1 MLRNRRRRE
10 QNLPSFDMTPMID
23 CVFQL
28 LIFFIV
34 CTRFKQVERKF
45 EPHLS
50 TTEGPNHQ
58 NPPAPQEQLTI
69 YCQWDDVS
77 KQGQFAI
84 GISARGKKAVANS
97 AVALTELLP
106 LDRDGHSEVSRKHEI
121 YTRVHAVLVE
131 ACKAYI
137 ANSGARIEKIEISFA
152 KDATVGAKSGTAP
165 WAFVSLAIDAASAIN
180 EDRKLAGE
188 PVYNLTFKFTD
199 AREVFR
205 R

>member
-34 CTRFKQVERKF
+34 CTRFKQTERKF

-50 TTEGPNHQ
+50 TTEGPVS
-58 NPPAPQEQLTI
+58 PDKPVFKEQLTI
-69 YCQWDDVS
+69 YCQWDDAS
-77 KQGQFAI
+77 QSGQFAI
-84 GISARGKKAVANS
+84 AISARGKKAVEGTH
-97 AVALTELLP
+97 VALLEILP
-106 LDRDGHSEVSRKHEI
+106 VDRDGVADVKRKRER
-121 YTRVHAVLVE
+121 YQSVHAALVE
-131 ACKAYI
+131 AIKNYI
-137 ANSGARIEKIEISFA
+137 AASGAKIDKLEISFA
-152 KDATVGAKSGTAP
+152 KDATIGARSGTAP
-165 WAFVSLAIDAASAIN
+165 WAFVTVAIDAAEKIN
-180 EDRKLAGE
+180 LERDDRKE
-188 PVYNLTFKFTD
+188 KRYDLTFKFAD